1 MGMAKNI
8 LEFLKHPIKGVCEIL
23 GEANEPVYTV
33 VAVAAFKGLFRPI
46 FTMMDKHQD
55 PETKKYAAIREGST
69 ELIAIP
75 TYLTLSWAV
84 QQFAPAFAVDK
95 TIGRTLEHSQRT
107 LGFLGVCFAALYAI
121 PKLCN
126 VAMPH
131 VMKALKMDKPQKNEA
146 PLASTTPIFDGS
158 AKNGNLLSN
167 VQSPYSKTQIN
178 TGGGLRI

>member
-8 LEFLKHPIKGVCEIL
+8 LEFLKHPIQGLCEIL

-33 VAVAAFKGLFRPI
+33 VAVACFKGILRPI

-84 QQFAPAFAVDK
+84 QKFAPAFAVDK
-95 TIGRTLEHSQRT
+95 TIGRTLEHSKRT
-107 LGFLGVCFAALYAI
+107 LGFFGVCFAALYAI
-121 PKLCN
+121 PKFCN
-126 VAMPH
+126 LAMPH
-131 VMKALKMDKPQKNEA
+131 VMKAFTTDKPKEKQEYLKDA
-146 PLASTTPIFDGS
+146 TPVFDGI

-167 VQSPYSKTQIN
+167 AKHPYPKTQMN
-178 TGGGLRI
+178 NGGGLRI

>member
-1 MGMAKNI
+1 MGLVGK
-8 LEFLKHPIKGVCEIL
+8 LCETL
-23 GEANEPVYTV
+23 GKANEPVYTV
-33 VAVAAFKGLFRPI
+33 VAVACFKGILRPI

-69 ELIAIP
+69 ELIAVP
-75 TYLTLSWAV
+75 TYLFLSWAV
-84 QQFAPAFAVDK
+84 QKLAPAFAPDK

-131 VMKALKMDKPQKNEA
+131 VMKAFKRDKPKEKQEYLGTA
-146 PLASTTPIFDGS
+146 TPVFDGI

-167 VQSPYSKTQIN
+167 AKHPYPKSQIN

>member
-1 MGMAKNI
+1 MGLVGK
-8 LEFLKHPIKGVCEIL
+8 LCETL
-23 GEANEPVYTV
+23 GKANEPVYTV
-33 VAVAAFKGLFRPI
+33 VAVACFKGILRPI

-75 TYLTLSWAV
+75 TYLSLSWAV
-84 QQFAPAFAVDK
+84 QKFAPAFAVDK
-95 TIGRTLEHSQRT
+95 TIGRTLEHSRRT
-107 LGFLGVCFAALYAI
+107 LGFLGVCVAALYVI

-131 VMKALKMDKPQKNEA
+131 VMKALKMNKKEEA
-146 PLASTTPIFDGS
+146 LTVKTPVFDGLT
-158 AKNGNLLSN
+158 KNGNLLSN
-167 VQSPYSKTQIN
+167 AQYPYNKTQIN

>member
-1 MGMAKNI
+1 MGLVQKA
-8 LEFLKHPIKGVCEIL
+8 CEIL
-23 GEANEPVYTV
+23 GKANEPVYTV
-33 VAVAAFKGLFRPI
+33 VAVACFKGILRPI

-84 QQFAPAFAVDK
+84 QKFAPAFAVDK
-95 TIGRTLEHSQRT
+95 TIGRTLEHSKRT
-107 LGFLGVCFAALYAI
+107 LGFLGVCVAALYVI

-131 VMKALKMDKPQKNEA
+131 VMKAFKLDKPKEKQDYLGTA
-146 PLASTTPIFDGS
+146 TPVFDGI
-158 AKNGNLLSN
+158 AKSGNLLSN
-167 VQSPYSKTQIN
+167 AKHPYPKTQMN
-178 TGGGLRI
+178 NGGGLRI